1 MTMTTRTLDVDGDGN
16 SESDDLVV
24 LKSDGARIGRWI
36 G

>member
-1 MTMTTRTLDVDGDGN
+1 MMTRTLDVDGDDDSDG
-16 SESDDLVV
+16 DDLVV